1 MATCPLV
8 TRRGGVGIVAA
19 FHLSPCHTVVHKKV
33 VSVIKYEEKVKNLLK
48 AQTTCLMSF
57 GPIFV
62 VVTCFGGYDGAGGNR
77 TK

>member
-8 TRRGGVGIVAA
+8 MRRGGVGVVAA

-33 VSVIKYEEKVKNLLK
+33 VSVIKYKEKVKNLLK
-48 AQTTCLMSF
+48 AQTTCLTSI
-57 GPIFV
+57 GPI
-62 VVTCFGGYDGAGGNR
+62 VTCFGGYDGAGGNR